1 MSQQAPSDLAD
12 TDYPPTAYSW
22 YVVSV
27 LTLTYTVSFIDRQIM
42 ALMIEPIRHDLNI
55 SDTQVSLLIGLA
67 FAVFYTLLGVPIA
80 RLADRY
86 SRRGIIAAGIAVWCL
101 MTATCGLA
109 RSYGQLFLARVGVGV
124 GEGALSPSALSM
136 ISDYFPKRT
145 RVRAIA
151 VYNMGIS
158 LGTGLAMILGGQI
171 VAHVMQVPPVRLP
184 VVGELFAWQTV
195 FLVVGLPGLLMAAL
209 MTTVREPRRRE
220 RLAPGI
226 GEAVHL
232 PLAAVVKFLGSR
244 WRMYASH
251 FLGMSTVAILAYGL
265 FAWIPTMFIRTWGWT
280 IGEIGLAYGE
290 VVLLA
295 GPLSALGASWLSERL
310 VARGHQDAH
319 MRAALYFIGFG
330 IAGSIATALAPT
342 PWLAIALLLPASIG
356 TTAAT
361 ACGLTALMVA
371 TPNQMRAQASAMYY
385 LVVNV
390 FGLTAG
396 PTGIALFT
404 DYVFRDTLALRY
416 SVASVSALAGVL
428 AVTFL
433 FYNLRQYRNAVAE
446 SLTWA
451 GDPAGA

>member
-1 MSQQAPSDLAD
+1 MSQPAPADLKD
-12 TDYPPTAYSW
+12 TDYPSATYSW

-42 ALMIEPIRHDLNI
+42 ALMIEPIRHDLDI

-109 RSYGQLFLARVGVGV
+109 RNYGQLFLARVGVGV

-158 LGTGLAMILGGQI
+158 LGTGLALILGGQI
-171 VAHVMQVPPVRLP
+171 VAHVMQAPPVRLP

-209 MTTVREPRRRE
+209 MATVREPRRRE
-220 RLAPGI
+220 RLPASA
-226 GEAVHL
+226 GEAQHL

-280 IGEIGLAYGE
+280 IGDIGLAYGS

-295 GPLSALGASWLSERL
+295 GPLSAFGASWLSERL
-310 VARGHQDAH
+310 IAKGYQDAH
-319 MRAALYFIGFG
+319 MRAALCFIGFG
-330 IAGSIATALAPT
+330 IAGAIATALSPT
-342 PWLAIALLLPASIG
+342 PWLAVALLLPASVG

-390 FGLTAG
+390 FGLTVG

-416 SVASVSALAGVL
+416 SIACVSVLAGLL
-428 AVTFL
+428 AITFL
-433 FYNLRQYRNAVAE
+433 FYNLRQYRHAVAE

-451 GDPAGA
+451 GNSA